1 MKRNLLSVLGVLL
14 LGTTA
19 FSQVGNY
26 TVGQSIGN
34 FTVTDVHGTTHTLYD
49 YTAQGKIVI
58 LDFFFTTCGPCQQNV
73 PNFTEFYNKY
83 GCNEGD
89 VVLLAIDNGDTDAEV
104 IQYELDFAGTNPAPS
119 ASGIEGGGNAVV
131 SQFGISAYPT
141 YCLIGDDNK
150 LKNADIWPV
159 TSIVELETAVSN
171 AGYTISEQSCAA
183 SLVDQNEIIVDM
195 NVYPNPANE
204 NASISVNSQTAY
216 AATLNVLDFQG
227 RVVLTQPVFIESGT
241 TLINLNM
248 SAIEN
253 GQYMVQLAGENN
265 LVSTTKLMIQK

>member
-1 MKRNLLSVLGVLL
+1 MKRTLLSVLGALI
-14 LGTTA
+14 LGTTTFA
-19 FSQVGNY
+19 QVGNY
-26 TVGQSIGN
+26 SVGQTVAN

-119 ASGIEGGGNAVV
+119 ASGIEGGGNAVN

-141 YCLIGDDNK
+141 YCLIGSDNK

-159 TSIVELETAVSN
+159 SSIVQLETAVTN
-171 AGYTISEQSCAA
+171 AGYTLTEQSCAA
-183 SLVDQNEIIVDM
+183 SLVDENALKIDM
-195 NVYPNPANE
+195 LVYPNPANE
-204 NASISVNSQTAY
+204 TANISINSQTAY
-216 AATLNVLDFQG
+216 TATLNVLDFQG
-227 RVVLTQPVFIESGT
+227 RVVSTQGAVIQSGT
-241 TLINLNM
+241 TVLTINTL
-248 SAIEN
+248 AIEN
-253 GQYMVQLAGENN
+253 GQYMVQLITEND
-265 LVSTTKLMIQK
+265 LVSTTKLMIKK